1 MRVEVLCTG
10 DQLDTGLITDTNS
23 TYLEARL
30 FDLGVKVERVV
41 LVGDVRP
48 DITHALLAA
57 ASRAD
62 VVVVS
67 GGLGPTAD
75 DFTLECAAAAAG
87 VPMEEDARV
96 LGWLR
101 ERYAERGMSSN
112 LNAGQLRMARI
123 PRGSEP
129 VRNPAGSAP
138 LVILTLGRCRLFFLP
153 GVPREYR
160 ALLDGEVLPRIRA
173 WVEAEPGRMHRAFRL
188 LRTVGMGE
196 SVLDQRVMPLA
207 PSHPRVVFGF
217 RTHAPEN
224 HLKLMAEA
232 PSQAEADAALA
243 AAEADCRRV
252 LGTSVFGA
260 DAEEYASAL
269 LEKLGRAKA
278 TLAAAE
284 SCTGG
289 LIAQQLTA
297 VPGASSVFIGGAVVY
312 SEKMKTAWVGVPP
325 AVLERHTAVS
335 RETSIAMAE
344 GVRAVCGTTYGLS
357 VTGYAGPGGGTPED
371 PVGTVYCALAG
382 AGMPT
387 RCERVTLSGDRDR
400 VRLFAASHT
409 LEMLRQHL
417 LAAAATP

>member
-1 MRVEVLCTG
+1 MRVELLCTG
-10 DQLDTGLITDTNS
+10 DELVTGLITDTNS

-75 DFTLECAAAAAG
+75 DFTLDCAAAAAG
-87 VPMEEDARV
+87 VPLEEDARV

-101 ERYAERGMSSN
+101 ERYAARGVDTLN
-112 LNAGQLRMARI
+112 LGQLRMARI

-160 ALLDGEVLPRIRA
+160 ALLDGEVLPRIRT
-173 WVEAEPGRMHRAFRL
+173 WLEQEPGRMHRAFRL
-188 LRTVGMGE
+188 LRTVGLGE
-196 SVLDQRVMPLA
+196 SVLDQQVMPLA
-207 PSHPRVVFGF
+207 ASHPRVVFGF

-232 PSQAEADAALA
+232 PSQSEADAALA

-252 LGTSVFGA
+252 LGGHVFGA
-260 DAEEYASAL
+260 DAEEYAPVL
-269 LEKLGRAKA
+269 LGLLGRMKA

-325 AVLERHTAVS
+325 EVLERHTAVS
-335 RETSIAMAE
+335 RETAIAMAE
-344 GVRAVCGTTYGLS
+344 GVRAACATTYGLS

-387 RCERVTLSGDRDR
+387 RCERITLSGDRDR

-417 LAAAATP
+417 LAAPVTP

>member
-1 MRVEVLCTG
+1 MRVELLCTG
-10 DQLDTGLITDTNS
+10 DELVTGLITDTNS
-23 TYLEARL
+23 RYLEARL

-48 DITHALLAA
+48 DITHALLEA

-87 VPMEEDARV
+87 VPLEEDARV

-101 ERYAERGMSSN
+101 ERYAARGMSTA
-112 LNAGQLRMARI
+112 LNPGQLRMARI
-123 PRGSEP
+123 PRGAEP

-153 GVPREYR
+153 GVPREYK
-160 ALLDGEVLPRIRA
+160 ALLDTEVLPRIRA
-173 WVEAEPGRMHRAFRL
+173 WVEAEPGRVYRSFRL
-188 LRTVGMGE
+188 LRTVGKGE
-196 SVLDQRVMPLA
+196 SVLDQTVKPLA
-207 PSHPRVVFGF
+207 ASHPRVVFGF

-243 AAEADCRRV
+243 AVEADCRRV
-252 LGTSVFGA
+252 LGTCVFGA
-260 DAEEYASAL
+260 DAEEYAPVL
-269 LEKLGRAKA
+269 LGLLGRAEA

-312 SEKMKTAWVGVPP
+312 AEKMKAAWVGVPP

-335 RETSIAMAE
+335 RETAIAMAE
-344 GVRAVCGTTYGLS
+344 GVRAACGTTYGLS

-387 RCERVTLSGDRDR
+387 RCDRMTFSGDRDR

-417 LAAAATP
+417 LAASATP